1 MAGRVDARRLVSW
14 LVSFRLPGSE
24 AIGAAAQI
32 FVGDPSLRLAV
43 EADSRP
49 FRFLLIDLNLL
60 PSLEAGDH
68 FPSRLSAQIQLVRV
82 DEMLGCRGLCRLW
95 CW

>member
-1 MAGRVDARRLVSW
+1 MW
-14 LVSFRLPGSE
+14 
-24 AIGAAAQI
+24 
-32 FVGDPSLRLAV
+32 LAV

-60 PSLEAGDH
+60 TALEAGDH
-68 FPSRLSAQIQLVRV
+68 FPSRLSAKIQLVRV
-82 DEMLGCRGLCRLW
+82 DEMLRCRGLCRLR